1 MSWESIISKKYSE
14 DTLFMTFDNLEE
26 LVEAMLKN
34 NTMNAKSL
42 DVIYNNVKSGK
53 INKDRQKDYLMNF
66 KKYVSRKH
74 GLRKQWADLV
84 SAGKF

>member
-1 MSWESIISKKYSE
+1 MSWENIVSKKYSE
-14 DTLFMTFDNLEE
+14 DTQFMTFDNLEQ

-42 DVIYNNVKSGK
+42 DVVYNNVKSGK

-74 GLRKQWADLV
+74 GQRKQWVDLV

>member
-1 MSWESIISKKYSE
+1 MSWENIISKKYSE

-42 DVIYNNVKSGK
+42 NVIYNKVKSGK
-53 INKDRQKDYLMNF
+53 
-66 KKYVSRKH
+66 
-74 GLRKQWADLV
+74 
-84 SAGKF
+84 

>member
-26 LVEAMLKN
+26 LIEAMLENETKN
-34 NTMNAKSL
+34 AESL
-42 DVIYNNVKSGK
+42 NVIYNKVKSGK

-74 GLRKQWADLV
+74 GQRKQWVDLV